1 MSNLETTQNFIR
13 FMMDVGVLR
22 FGDFTTKSGRQ
33 TPYFV
38 NTGAYRTGNHIRR
51 LSEFYAD
58 AAIAAFGRDFD
69 NLYGPAYKG
78 IPLAAATAL
87 TLEAKHQHDVSF
99 TYNRKEA
106 KDHGE
111 GGSLVGDQY
120 ATGDKRRVVII
131 EDVTTAGT
139 SVYETME
146 RLKNY
151 PHVEVVGLLVSVN
164 RQERGRSDK
173 SALTELSE
181 TFGFKA
187 SSIIKLEELI
197 AALEAGL
204 EQGEKWCES
213 LDSSMVDKMRDY
225 YRAYG
230 GL

>member
-1 MSNLETTQNFIR
+1 MTRANITKQFIE

-22 FGDFTTKSGRQ
+22 FGDFTTKSGRK

-38 NTGAYRTGNHIRR
+38 NTGAYRRGSHILR
-51 LSEFYAD
+51 LSEFYAET
-58 AAIAAFGRDFD
+58 AISGFGRDFD

-78 IPLAAATAL
+78 IPLAAATSL
-87 TLEAKHQHDVSF
+87 TLQAQHGHDVSF

-120 ATGDKRRVVII
+120 DSGERRRVVII

-146 RLKNY
+146 RLKHY
-151 PHVEVVGLLVSVN
+151 PHVDVIGLLVSVD
-164 RQERGRSDK
+164 RQERGRSEK

-181 TFGFKA
+181 TFGLKTA
-187 SSIIKLEELI
+187 AIIKLEDLIEALESGI
-197 AALEAGL
+197 AAGDPWCAGIDKGL
-204 EQGEKWCES
+204 VEKIRGYY
-213 LDSSMVDKMRDY
+213 SS
-225 YRAYG
+225 YG

>member
-1 MSNLETTQNFIR
+1 MSNLETSQEFIQ
-13 FMMDVGVLR
+13 FMLDVGVLR

-38 NTGAYRTGNHIRR
+38 NTGAYKTGRHILR

-58 AAIAAFGRDFD
+58 AAIEAFGRDFD

-87 TLEAKHQHDVSF
+87 TLESKFQHDVSF

-120 ATGDKRRVVII
+120 EKGTEKRVVII

-146 RLKNY
+146 RLKGY
-151 PHVEVVGLLVSVN
+151 PHVKVVGLLVSVD
-164 RQERGRSDK
+164 RQERGKSDK
-173 SALTELSE
+173 SALTELSD

-197 AALEAGL
+197 GALDEGL
-204 EQGEKWCES
+204 KKGESWCKS
-213 LDSSMVDKMRDY
+213 LDFAMVEKIRAY
-225 YRAYG
+225 YKAYG

>member
-1 MSNLETTQNFIR
+1 MSRADTTKDFIE
-13 FMMDVGVLR
+13 FMMQVGVLR
-22 FGDFTTKSGRQ
+22 FGDFTTKSGRK

-38 NTGAYRTGNHIRR
+38 NTGAYRRGRHILR
-51 LSEFYAD
+51 LSEFYAET
-58 AAIAAFGRDFD
+58 AIAAFGRDFD

-87 TLEAKHQHDVSF
+87 TLESKFGHDVSF

-120 ATGDKRRVVII
+120 DSDEQRKVVII

-146 RLKNY
+146 RLKHY
-151 PHVEVVGLLVSVN
+151 PHVDVVGLLVSVD

-173 SALTELSE
+173 SALTELAE
-181 TFGFKA
+181 TFGLKTA
-187 SSIIKLEELI
+187 AIIKLEDLI
-197 AALEAGL
+197 DALETGIEAGDA
-204 EQGEKWCES
+204 WCTGIEPT
-213 LDSSMVDKMRDY
+213 LIKKIREY
-225 YRAYG
+225 YNSYG

>member
-1 MSNLETTQNFIR
+1 MSNLETSQEFIR
-13 FMMDVGVLR
+13 FMLDVGVLR

-38 NTGAYRTGNHIRR
+38 NTGAYRSGSHILR
-51 LSEFYAD
+51 LSQFYAD

-87 TLEAKHQHDVSF
+87 TLESKYQHDVSF

-120 ATGDKRRVVII
+120 ETGVKKRVVII

-146 RLKNY
+146 RLKGY
-151 PHVEVVGLLVSVN
+151 PHVEVVGLLVSVD
-164 RQERGRSDK
+164 RQERGRTDK
-173 SALTELSE
+173 SALTELSD

-197 AALEAGL
+197 AALDAGL
-204 EQGEKWCES
+204 QDGEDWGEN
-213 LDSSMVDKMRDY
+213 LDSAMVDKIREY

>member
-1 MSNLETTQNFIR
+1 MSDLETTQAFIR
-13 FMMDVGVLR
+13 FMLDVGVLR

-38 NTGAYRTGNHIRR
+38 NTGAYRSGSHIRR

-58 AAIAAFGRDFD
+58 AAIKAFGRDFD

-87 TLEAKHQHDVSF
+87 TLEAKHQLDVSF

-106 KDHGE
+106 KAHGE

-120 ATGDKRRVVII
+120 ETGAERRVVII

-146 RLKNY
+146 KLEHF
-151 PHVEVVGLLVSVN
+151 PHVKVIGLLVSVD
-164 RQERGRSDK
+164 RQERGRTDK

-187 SSIIKLEELI
+187 SSIIKLQQLI
-197 AALEAGL
+197 AALESGL
-204 EQGEKWCES
+204 ENGEKWCEN
-213 LDSSMVDKMRDY
+213 LDSRMVDKMREY